1 MIPAVILAAGMST
14 RMGRTKATL
23 PLSGGETFVT
33 RLVRTF
39 LDAGV
44 DEVVVVVGHDAE
56 HVVRTLEQARL
67 TPRIVLNPAYA
78 SGQFS
83 SLLAGLA
90 AIDRPGVQGMLMT
103 LVDVPAVAPQTV
115 RAVLDRFRK
124 KKPVVVRPVDGVR
137 HGHPI
142 LLDRSLFTAI
152 RAADAQT
159 GLKPIVRMHASADG
173 DVQVD
178 DEGAFVDVDTPEEY
192 DRLVRA
198 SQR

>member
-23 PLSGGETFVT
+23 PLDAGETFVT

-44 DEVVVVVGHDAE
+44 DEVVVVLGHDAE
-56 HVVRTLEQARL
+56 QVVQILEQAQLRL
-67 TPRIVLNPAYA
+67 RVVLNPAYA

-83 SLLAGLA
+83 SVLAGLA

-103 LVDVPAVAPQTV
+103 LVDVPAVTPQTV
-115 RAVLDRFRK
+115 RAVLDRYRTAK
-124 KKPVVVRPVDGVR
+124 APVVRPVNGVR

-142 LLDRSLFTAI
+142 LLDRSLFGAI
-152 RAADAQT
+152 RAADPQT
-159 GLKPIVRMHASADG
+159 GLKPIVRAHASAEG
-173 DVQVD
+173 DVQVN

-192 DRLVRA
+192 DRLLRA